1 MGGWRSRVALLTA
14 CAAAAVPSATAMAAF
29 PGENG
34 RIAFWSAQF
43 EGCCEGNLV
52 DGTWTIEPDGT
63 GATLLI
69 EGANEPAW
77 SPDGSKLAY
86 VRAAGE
92 GYDVYTATADGSGE
106 RRLTDDGH
114 LDLGPSW
121 SPDGSSI
128 VWASDRDGTSQI
140 WVMAADG
147 TGARRV
153 TSLPAGSN
161 PRSPRWSP
169 LGDEIAYWTFGD
181 GPAGVRIVGADGTA
195 DRLVTPAGFEA
206 RTPDWAPDASRLVF
220 ASRQE
225 QVGSA
230 LYTIRPDG
238 TDMRRI
244 PNLQGGS
251 FGAGD
256 GMGIGSPTF
265 SPDGTKLL
273 YHYIVCFIGRCGEGI
288 VLAEADGSAQRTL
301 TGGVR
306 FENFGTGVWQP
317 LIPNR
322 PPDCSG
328 VGADPSSLWPPNKHL
343 RTVSLSGATD
353 PDGDDV
359 TLRVTGV
366 THDEGG
372 AAGWQPGA
380 LADQVLLR
388 AERNAKGDGRVYE
401 IAFEATDEHG
411 ASCTGE
417 VNVTV
422 PRHNG

>member
-1 MGGWRSRVALLTA
+1 MGGLKSWVVLL
-14 CAAAAVPSATAMAAF
+14 AAFAAIAVPSSTAVAAF

-34 RIAFWSAQF
+34 TIAFYSAQF

-52 DGTWTIEPDGT
+52 GGIRTIEPDGS
-63 GATLLI
+63 GETLLI
-69 EGANEPAW
+69 EGATEPAW
-77 SPDGSKLAY
+77 SADGSKLAY
-86 VRAAGE
+86 VRSAGE
-92 GYDVYTATADGSGE
+92 VYDVYTANADGSGE

-114 LDLGPSW
+114 LDLGPTW

-153 TSLPAGSN
+153 TSVPAGSN
-161 PRSPRWSP
+161 ARSPRWSP
-169 LGDEIAYWTFGD
+169 LGDEIAYYTFGD
-181 GPAGVRIVGADGTA
+181 GPAGVRVVRADGTG
-195 DRLVTPAGFEA
+195 DRLVTPAGFQA

-220 ASRQE
+220 ASDQE

-251 FGAGD
+251 FGGAD
-256 GMGIGSPTF
+256 GMGIGDPTF

-273 YHYIVCFIGRCGEGI
+273 YHYIVCIIGRCGEGI
-288 VLAEADGSAQRTL
+288 VLAEADGSAHRTL

-317 LIPNR
+317 LIPNH
-322 PPDCSG
+322 PPDCSD
-328 VGADPSSLWPPNKHL
+328 VSTDPSSLWPPNKHM

-380 LADQVLLR
+380 SADQVLLR
-388 AERNAKGDGRVYE
+388 AERDAKGDGRVYT
-401 IAFEATDEHG
+401 IAFEAADAAG
-411 ASCTGE
+411 AKCTGE
-417 VNVTV
+417 TTVAV
-422 PRHNG
+422 PRHR

>member
-1 MGGWRSRVALLTA
+1 MRKAGCWAALATVFCVFA
-14 CAAAAVPSATAMAAF
+14 GHASSASAAF

-34 RIAFWSAQF
+34 TIAFWSAQF
-43 EGCCEGNLV
+43 EGCCEGDLV
-52 DGTWTIEPDGT
+52 DGIRTIEPDSSGE
-63 GATLLI
+63 TLLI
-69 EGANEPAW
+69 EAADEPAW
-77 SPDGSKLAY
+77 SADGSKLAY

-92 GYDVYTATADGSGE
+92 GYDVYTANADGSGE

-114 LDLGPSW
+114 LDLGPTW

-153 TSLPAGSN
+153 TSLPAGPN
-161 PRSPRWSP
+161 ARSPRWSP

-181 GPAGVRIVGADGTA
+181 GPAGVRIVGADGTG

-225 QVGSA
+225 QEGSA

-251 FGAGD
+251 FGGGD
-256 GMGIGSPTF
+256 GVGIGSPAF
-265 SPDGTKLL
+265 SPDGTKIL
-273 YHYIVCFIGRCGEGI
+273 HSYIVCFIGRCGQGI
-288 VLAEADGSAQRTL
+288 VLAQADGSTQETL
-301 TGGVR
+301 TSGVR
-306 FENFGTGVWQP
+306 FEGYGSPDWQP
-317 LIPNR
+317 LIPNHA
-322 PPDCSG
+322 PDCSG
-328 VGADPSSLWPPNKHL
+328 VSADPASLWPPNKHL
-343 RTVSLSGATD
+343 RTVSLSGVTD

-359 TLRVTGV
+359 TLLVTGV

-380 LADQVLLR
+380 SADQVLLR
-388 AERNAKGDGRVYE
+388 AERDAKGDGRVYT
-401 IAFEATDEHG
+401 IAFEAADADG
-411 ASCTGE
+411 AKCTGE
-417 VNVTV
+417 ATVAV
-422 PRHNG
+422 PRHK